1 MLRKIDK
8 IKLGLRLIYLLVFIY
23 MKKLFWPYPWPVKVS
38 WARDLTYATAVTQIA
53 FFFFSLNSV
62 FWRTELYILIKCI
75 LLFFKNS
82 MDHGFGVV
90 SNKSLPNL
98 LVVMK
103 YTVTLENQFDSVL
116 KI

>member
-1 MLRKIDK
+1 
-8 IKLGLRLIYLLVFIY
+8 
-23 MKKLFWPYPWPVKVS
+23 
-38 WARDLTYATAVTQIA
+38 
-53 FFFFSLNSV
+53 
-62 FWRTELYILIKCI
+62 
-75 LLFFKNS
+75 

>member
-1 MLRKIDK
+1 MACESF
-8 IKLGLRLIYLLVFIY
+8 LGQGSNLCHGGDPDCL
-23 MKKLFWPYPWPVKVS
+23 
-38 WARDLTYATAVTQIA
+38 
-53 FFFFSLNSV
+53 FFFSLNSV